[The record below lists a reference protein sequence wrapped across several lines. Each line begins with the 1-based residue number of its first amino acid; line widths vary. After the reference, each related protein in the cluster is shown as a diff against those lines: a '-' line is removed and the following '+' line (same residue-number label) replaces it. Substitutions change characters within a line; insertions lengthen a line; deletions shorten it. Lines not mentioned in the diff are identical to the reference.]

1 MIYSSSHIILFATL
15 CGTLSLVGCGKGAPE
30 AKGAPG
36 GAGGPPP
43 VSVAPVT
50 TRVVQEFD
58 EFSARLEATDSHTV
72 VSNMRRQIP
81 SVPPLKK
88 GGAGN
93 S

>member
-1 MIYSSSHIILFATL
+1 MIYSSARVLLLAIFY
-15 CGTLSLVGCGKGAPE
+15 GTLLLAGCGKGSPE

-36 GAGGPPP
+36 GGGGPPP

-50 TRVVQEFD
+50 KRVVQEFD
-58 EFSARLEATDSHTV
+58 EFSAHLEATDSHTV

-88 GGAGN
+88 GDAGN